1 MKLLGSTTSRFCKR
15 KRSEIVT
22 VYAEPIF
29 RLYIFFIYF
38 LTFYDIIP
46 LFRAGGIMKEIIAL
60 VCLSIYTILQLI
72 ACIPQIV
79 KILRTK
85 RADDLSLMSWLFWI
99 TTDLSYL
106 GYVLLK
112 SPEIGVIFIAMLDL
126 VSNMTVFILTAYYQ
140 KHNKRR
146 KSCR

>member
-1 MKLLGSTTSRFCKR
+1 
-15 KRSEIVT
+15 
-22 VYAEPIF
+22 
-29 RLYIFFIYF
+29 
-38 LTFYDIIP
+38 
-46 LFRAGGIMKEIIAL
+46 MKEIIAL